1 MAMSRNVAGFN
12 EKVVLAPCVLL
23 GCRGFSV
30 VGARKGVSPRGVR
43 PPSGARLCFI
53 SQARKNEG
61 NAFLALPRA
70 FPAGGEGWRPRRC
83 FFLRS
88 PLLHLRCGYLFPRRL
103 ASSPLHWEHGLL
115 LASLRAV
122 GCARRVW
129 RGGMLPP
136 RAGESGGGRLVGAMR
151 SEPRGSRAPADSSRA
166 PPPFW
171 LHVFPSG
178 SPRGPRPGSWRW
190 ETSLLMEFILSL
202 APRARNLAAFRSPKL
217 MWHLPP
223 PRPNAFSGC

>member
-1 MAMSRNVAGFN
+1 MFLSSLPFTAFKMW
-12 EKVVLAPCVLL
+12 VLVSSA
-23 GCRGFSV
+23 FS
-30 VGARKGVSPRGVR
+30 K
-43 PPSGARLCFI
+43 L
-53 SQARKNEG
+53 
-61 NAFLALPRA
+61 
-70 FPAGGEGWRPRRC
+70 
-83 FFLRS
+83 
-88 PLLHLRCGYLFPRRL
+88 
-103 ASSPLHWEHGLL
+103 PLHWEHGLL

-136 RAGESGGGRLVGAMR
+136 RAGESGAGRLVGAMR

-202 APRARNLAAFRSPKL
+202 APRARNLAALRSPKL

-223 PRPNAFSGC
+223 PGRMRFQAAKCSLPALLLVLRSKGRGQALSGRFPCSFRIILAPLFCVAYACCMGPFCC